1 MSKRRIIRWLAGF
14 GGVCAIL
21 LFTTAFLLPRI
32 IDGQAVRDRIRAF
45 LLARTNGNVSFENID
60 LKWLPRPTVVVR
72 GASFSFDDKVSGKI
86 ESIEVYPSI
95 RRLLTGQWD
104 ISRVEMASPALSV
117 RLSEPG
123 EEPFNI
129 DEIEGQIRSLL
140 ASMAAQIP
148 GLILSVRGGSAEIK
162 IGERPPVVITGL
174 DGRLVAPPGEL
185 DLQFGSRA
193 DVFDSLRVQ
202 GRINGETLMTKGQI
216 NVENLRLQESLASF
230 VPWLHGYVKS
240 GTLNLNLSLTSVGL
254 KNIKAEIDGAVPSLE
269 LMRGNRSAAIEG
281 GTFKGTISRDDGIV
295 NTVIERLDIASPRLT
310 TTGELTVGS
319 ASPSQLKLVGKE
331 INVVQVRDWTQKIAG
346 DVEVV
351 DDIFR
356 HIKTGA

>member
-1 MSKRRIIRWLAGF
+1 MRKWRIIRWLAGF

-104 ISRVEMASPALSV
+104 ISRVERGSPALTV
-117 RLSEPG
+117 RLTEPG

-140 ASMAAQIP
+140 ASMASAIP
-148 GLILSVRGGSAEIK
+148 GMAVTVSGASAEVR
-162 IGERPPVVITGL
+162 IGDRPLVMIT
-174 DGRLVAPPGEL
+174 
-185 DLQFGSRA
+185 
-193 DVFDSLRVQ
+193 
-202 GRINGETLMTKGQI
+202 
-216 NVENLRLQESLASF
+216 
-230 VPWLHGYVKS
+230 
-240 GTLNLNLSLTSVGL
+240 
-254 KNIKAEIDGAVPSLE
+254 
-269 LMRGNRSAAIEG
+269 
-281 GTFKGTISRDDGIV
+281 
-295 NTVIERLDIASPRLT
+295 
-310 TTGELTVGS
+310 
-319 ASPSQLKLVGKE
+319 
-331 INVVQVRDWTQKIAG
+331 
-346 DVEVV
+346 
-351 DDIFR
+351 
-356 HIKTGA
+356 